1 MGDRSSRSHAA
12 SIKPPAMIKRVIGEI
27 GTEGTATVTLA
38 LAVFPVPPS
47 VAVTLPVVLFLAPAV
62 VPVTLTDTVQLALAA
77 SVPADRLTE
86 EEPATAVGVPPQV
99 LFKFGVAATTN
110 PAGSVSVNATPVRP
124 IVFGFC
130 TVKVSDVVPFSG
142 MLVAPNASLMIG
154 GDATVRLALAVFPV
168 PPFVDVT
175 LPVVLFWTPAVVPVT
190 LTDNVQLLL
199 AGTVP
204 PARLTEPATAVGV
217 PPQVLVKFGVAAASP
232 AGSVSVN
239 AAPTRLIMF
248 EFGFCTVNVSDV
260 VPFSG
265 M

>member
-27 GTEGTATVTLA
+27 GTEGTATITLA

-110 PAGSVSVNATPVRP
+110 PAGNASVNATPVRP
-124 IVFGFC
+124 IMFEFC
-130 TVKVSDVVPFSG
+130 TVKVSDVVPFNG
-142 MLVAPNASLMIG
+142 MLAVPNALLMPG
-154 GDATVRLALAVFPV
+154 GDATVTLALAVVPV
-168 PPFVDVT
+168 PPSVDAT
-175 LPVVLFWTPAVVPVT
+175 LPVVSFFTT
-190 LTDNVQLLL
+190 
-199 AGTVP
+199 
-204 PARLTEPATAVGV
+204 
-217 PPQVLVKFGVAAASP
+217 PQVRV
-232 AGSVSVN
+232 
-239 AAPTRLIMF
+239 T
-248 EFGFCTVNVSDV
+248 
-260 VPFSG
+260 
-265 M
+265 